1 MVRIVGEDR
10 PLVAG
15 AFFQHLSVT
24 DQVAVR
30 RFVGAFGIGVKEC
43 TIYGYNRLITFGETA

>member
-1 MVRIVGEDR
+1 MVSIVGEDR

-15 AFFQHLSVT
+15 ALFQHLSMA

-30 RFVGAFGIGVKEC
+30 RFVGAFGIGIKEC
-43 TIYGYNRLITFGETA
+43 TVYGYNRLITFGETA